1 MQLARNSGFD
11 NFEADLYAYFES
23 HMAKNIVSL
32 QGGKED
38 VRVGPVQ
45 PPSSSP
51 VTTLDEMALEIVNC
65 CTGLGLHQVRNRA
78 SLIKKWD
85 DNYIL

>member
-1 MQLARNSGFD
+1 
-11 NFEADLYAYFES
+11 
-23 HMAKNIVSL
+23 MAKNIVSL